1 MKAKTILKI
10 AGALGVAA
18 LVGKVIHDH
27 VEGCECEYGECD
39 DDCGNC
45 PLTAKDCAAK
55 ANETTVND
63 GNTKSTEDGNEPV
76 NEAVKEESSDETI
89 EKLFGTPGA
98 EKTVKQ
104 EPMEFPE
111 AELDVGTAADGEVET
126 QERDPEA
133 E

>member
-27 VEGCECEYGECD
+27 VEVCEFDYGECD

-55 ANETTVND
+55 ANETTANE
-63 GNTKSTEDGNEPV
+63 GNTKADEDKNEPAT
-76 NEAVKEESSDETI
+76 EAGDEETSDETI

-111 AELDVGTAADGEVET
+111 AELDVATAADGEVET
-126 QERDPEA
+126 QEKDPEA